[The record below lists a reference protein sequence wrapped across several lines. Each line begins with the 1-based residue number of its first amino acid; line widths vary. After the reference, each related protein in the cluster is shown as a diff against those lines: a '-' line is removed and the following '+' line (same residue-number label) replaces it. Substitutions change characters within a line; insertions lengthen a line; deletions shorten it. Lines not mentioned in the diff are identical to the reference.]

1 MPAAASLPAL
11 RRDLLDLLTED
22 LAAALSALRDLLPE
36 GTDRHAQTLAMQ
48 GRLKDANKERIRN
61 TIAPDEY
68 QRRVDTVRADCY
80 DLISAL
86 EPADLEPPAAAPRA
100 DGRPAAR
107 TGSVLYRIPHR
118 MPLQKPVIC
127 TIRVAVDEDAILED
141 IVLDDDVRMRPRVEV
156 SDMMRAELLDPAA
169 GAVFTI
175 RPLSEGEQ
183 LVREQ
188 GYTQWLFRVTP
199 MAAGEHQLLVKVS
212 MMEYN
217 PQLGRY
223 VPHEVSV
230 LETVTIVTG
239 EAATD
244 EGEMKATGERLALGP
259 TAAGVTPPGDE
270 ILERF
275 PPPAPPAG
283 AAPPTKKSIDQD
295 SAIMPQG
302 MPQSVVEM
310 PAPPLP
316 RKSAP
321 LRSVAFG
328 LLFLI
333 VGSAVTWAVTPLSTR
348 DWWVASLSD
357 SAESYTEYIRE
368 YSLNTGP
375 TVRQRLEKAYWRKAE
390 HTGELADLRAYLAA
404 FPEGEK
410 REQVLQK
417 IDLLE
422 VAALDRISQQPEVES
437 VRAFLKTFPD
447 SKRMEDVA
455 LAAKTRPEVWN
466 AVQSELAPFLA
477 ERQHELELQGISDD
491 KLPPPSPNEARD
503 WAAAEMANTVLAYSD
518 FVKKH
523 PGSAKLSVARARMEA
538 LKPLPPPTKK
548 PLTPLPDQPRS
559 GLEMVPVKGGT
570 FTMGCMDGRDR
581 DCFNDEKPAH
591 TVTLSG
597 FQIGKYEVTQADWRS
612 VMGSDPDELAFPG
625 CDDCP
630 VESVSWNDVQ
640 AFLKKLNAKHPGKNY
655 RLPTEAEWEYAA
667 RGGHK
672 APQGASRMTIYAG
685 GGNADKVAWYS
696 NNSGGKTHSVGRKNP
711 NELGLYDMSGNVN
724 EWCSDWYEGYP
735 KDAQQN
741 PAGPITGSARVER
754 GGSWGVSA
762 ARCRVSNRNDWLPG
776 NRGDNL
782 GIRIA
787 STLK

>member
-1 MPAAASLPAL
+1 MPAAASLPTL

-36 GTDRHAQTLAMQ
+36 GTDRHAQVLAMQ

-80 DLISAL
+80 DLISAI
-86 EPADLEPPAAAPRA
+86 EPADLEPPSATAPRT
-100 DGRPAAR
+100 DGKSAAR
-107 TGSVLYRIPHR
+107 TGSVLYRVPHR

-127 TIRVAVDEDAILED
+127 TIRVAVDDDAILED
-141 IVLDDDVRMRPRVEV
+141 LVLDDDVRLRPRVEV

-169 GAVFTI
+169 GAVFAI
-175 RPLSEGEQ
+175 RPLSEAEQ

-199 MAAGEHQLLVKVS
+199 QAAGEHQLLVKVS

-217 PQLGRY
+217 ALLERY
-223 VPHEVSV
+223 VPREVSI

-259 TAAGVTPPGDE
+259 TPAASPAGTAPPGRRGIE
-270 ILERF
+270 QQA
-275 PPPAPPAG
+275 PA
-283 AAPPTKKSIDQD
+283 
-295 SAIMPQG
+295 AI
-302 MPQSVVEM
+302 PQSTPKSVMEM
-310 PAPPLP
+310 PAPLP
-316 RKSAP
+316 RPQSRA

-333 VGSAVTWAVTPLSTR
+333 VGSAITWAVTPPPTR
-348 DWWVASLSD
+348 DWWVASLRD
-357 SAESYTEYIRE
+357 TAEAYAEYIRE
-368 YSLNTGP
+368 YGNNTKSAA
-375 TVRQRLEKAYWRKAE
+375 VHQRLETAYWRKAE
-390 HTGELADLRAYLAA
+390 RTGELADLQAYLAA

-422 VAALDRISQQPEVES
+422 VAALERIRQKPEVES

-447 SKRMEDVA
+447 SKRMESVA
-455 LAAKTRPEVWN
+455 RAAETRPEVWQ
-466 AVQSELAPFLA
+466 AVQTELAPLLT
-477 ERQHELELQGISDD
+477 ERQRSLE
-491 KLPPPSPNEARD
+491 PPHTPEDESPLLAPAEARD
-503 WAAAEMANTVLAYSD
+503 WAAAEAANTARSYSD

-523 PGSAKLSVARARMEA
+523 PGSAKRPEARARMEA
-538 LKPLPPPTKK
+538 LKSVPAPVLNPLA
-548 PLTPLPDQPRS
+548 PLPDQPRS
-559 GLEMVPVKGGT
+559 GLEMVPVQGGT

-581 DCFNDEKPAH
+581 DCYNDEKPAH
-591 TVTLSG
+591 AVTLSG

-612 VMGSDPDELAFPG
+612 VMDSDPPELAFPG

-630 VESVSWNDVQ
+630 VESVSWNEVQ
-640 AFLKKLNAKHPGKNY
+640 VFLKKLNTKYPGQNY

-667 RGGHK
+667 RGGQK
-672 APQGASRMTIYAG
+672 MLQDTTRVTAYAG
-685 GGNADKVAWYS
+685 GNNTDKVAWFS
-696 NNSGGKTHSVGRKNP
+696 DNSSGKTHPVGRKNS
-711 NELGLYDMSGNVN
+711 NELGLCDMSGNVN

-735 KDAQQN
+735 KEAQPN
-741 PAGPITGSARVER
+741 PAGPEKGSARVNR
-754 GGSWGVSA
+754 GGSWAVSA
-762 ARCRVSNRNDWLPG
+762 VRCRVTSRNDWLPG
-776 NRGDNL
+776 NKGDNL
-782 GIRIA
+782 GFRLA
-787 STLK
+787 SFLK